1 MCHFVL
7 TLPVLGLIVF
17 WLWPMPIAAPVYAVI
32 LVASLAVY
40 YLIMRAM
47 RRPVMTGREEILRK
61 SGTVIEARERR
72 IRIRVRNELWNAES
86 SDKLRPG
93 DTVKITGIQGLVLQ
107 VRRSDR
113 APAEEASAKC

>member
-32 LVASLAVY
+32 LVVSLAVY

-72 IRIRVRNELWNAES
+72 IRVRVRNELWNAES

-93 DTVKITGIQGLVLQ
+93 DTVEITGMQGLMLQ
-107 VRRSDR
+107 VRRSKP
-113 APAEEASAKC
+113 APAAEASAKC

>member
-1 MCHFVL
+1 MCHLIL
-7 TLPVLGLIVF
+7 TLPVLGVAVF
-17 WLWPMPIAAPVYAVI
+17 WLWPASIAAPVYAVI
-32 LVASLAVY
+32 VVISLLFY

-72 IRIRVRNELWNAES
+72 IRVRVRNELWNAEL

-93 DTVKITGIQGLVLQ
+93 DTVKIMGMQGLVLQ
-107 VRRSDR
+107 VRRSDPAR
-113 APAEEASAKC
+113 AAEVSPKF